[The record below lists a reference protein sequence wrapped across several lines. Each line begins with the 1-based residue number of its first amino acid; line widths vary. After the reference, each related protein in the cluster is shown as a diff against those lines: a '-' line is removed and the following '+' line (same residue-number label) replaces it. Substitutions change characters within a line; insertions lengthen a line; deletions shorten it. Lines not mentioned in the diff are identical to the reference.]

1 MLKVSLVMAVAL
13 ALPCGSRAGGGYGG
27 GGGSGFGGGH
37 GTGGGSGFGGG
48 YGGDIA
54 VPIPYNFDYGVS
66 AGNTNFGH
74 SESGDG
80 HGNAHGGYWV
90 NLPDGRVQK
99 VDYWADGGGYH
110 PVVTYQGTAVFPAG
124 KGGYGYH

>member
-1 MLKVSLVMAVAL
+1 MVQSERKEQAA
-13 ALPCGSRAGGGYGG
+13 AQG
-27 GGGSGFGGGH
+27 
-37 GTGGGSGFGGG
+37 
-48 YGGDIA
+48 A
-54 VPIPYNFDYGVS
+54 VPDTRPHMQVPLPYNFDYGVS

-74 SESGDG
+74 SENGDG
-80 HGNAHGGYWV
+80 RGSAHGGYWV

>member
-1 MLKVSLVMAVAL
+1 MF
-13 ALPCGSRAGGGYGG
+13 PQ
-27 GGGSGFGGGH
+27 
-37 GTGGGSGFGGG
+37 
-48 YGGDIA
+48 

-80 HGNAHGGYWV
+80 HGSAHGGYWV

-99 VDYWADGGGYH
+99 VNYWADGSGYH